1 MDIILYGQDKNEII
15 AADIAELCD
24 LADRTTDD
32 YALILTEAEM
42 QAVAVSHTESLER
55 TGRIEVMGGL
65 VSKITEAFC
74 TSPYFS
80 QNDFADGLCRLI
92 EAFYQ
97 TKNDCEDLIG
107 DDELIEFMVTNFNNV
122 YGGDLNALIE
132 NALPRLSQMLLMG
145 NRSKSNEMPEIEE
158 REYD

>member
-1 MDIILYGQDKNEII
+1 MDIILYGKDKNSII
-15 AADIAELCD
+15 DSDIAELCE
-24 LADRTTDD
+24 LADNTKDD
-32 YALILTEAEM
+32 YALILTEQEM
-42 QAVAVSHTESLER
+42 RAVALSHIETLER
-55 TGRIEVMGGL
+55 TGRVEIMGGL
-65 VSKITEAFC
+65 VAKITEAFS

-80 QNDFADGLCRLI
+80 QNDFAEGLCRLI
-92 EAFYQ
+92 DAFYQ

-107 DDELIEFMVTNFNNV
+107 DDELIEFMVANFNDV

-145 NRSKSNEMPEIEE
+145 RRNDNDENRPEE